1 MRLIHFGSIRAAA
14 FLSSF
19 LCAGSLAAPLPAQ
32 NPLCDPQLKQTS
44 EDPNGYRSRGDRC
57 EGVYFGKVG
66 STTLLVASLTESV
79 ENFDVAAG
87 KPLLIEW
94 TAPEGAEVHVRARA
108 LRHRL
113 WYQMDTVRPPGSGS
127 YNWSTAL
134 LAKFNLRRNE
144 LGWMAWTAVPV
155 GKATKD
161 VYVPLRV
168 RQGEA
173 PRSPSYQVTLLPGVE
188 LSEVFVSLA
197 PVDRDGR
204 VGTYIKK
211 DEPLKYSY
219 YPADRPITI
228 PLPPLGEPGIYN
240 LEIKAT
246 RRAGGGASAPP
257 LWFSHSR

>member
-1 MRLIHFGSIRAAA
+1 MRSIRFDVIRAAV
-14 FLSSF
+14 FLSF
-19 LCAGSLAAPLPAQ
+19 CAGLLAAPLPAQ
-32 NPLCDPQLKQTS
+32 NLCDPQLKQTS

-57 EGVYFGKVG
+57 EGIYIREVG
-66 STTLLVASLTESV
+66 STTLLIASLTESV
-79 ENFDVAAG
+79 QDFDAANG

-94 TAPEGAEVHVRARA
+94 TAPAGAEVHVRARA

-113 WYQMDTVRPPGSGS
+113 FYQMDTVRPPGSGS
-127 YNWSTAL
+127 YTWPTGL
-134 LAKFNLRRNE
+134 LSKLNLRRNE
-144 LGWMAWTAVPV
+144 LGWMAWTAHPV
-155 GKATKD
+155 GKTTQD

-168 RQGEA
+168 RQAEGA
-173 PRSPSYQVTLLPGVE
+173 RSSSYQVTVLPGVE

-197 PVDRDGR
+197 PVGPDGR
-204 VGTYIKK
+204 VGPFIKK

-228 PLPPLGEPGIYN
+228 PLPALGEPGIYH

-257 LWFSHSR
+257 LWFYHSR

>member
-1 MRLIHFGSIRAAA
+1 MRLVRFDVIRVAVL
-14 FLSSF
+14 LSSF
-19 LCAGSLAAPLPAQ
+19 FCAGSLAAPLPAQ
-32 NPLCDPQLKQTS
+32 NRDCDPQLKQTS

-57 EGVYFGKVG
+57 EGIYIREVG

-79 ENFDVAAG
+79 EDFALATG

-94 TAPEGAEVHVRARA
+94 TAPEGAEVRVRARA

-113 WYQMDTVRPPGSGS
+113 YYQMDTVRPPGSGS
-127 YNWSTAL
+127 YIWPTAL
-134 LAKFNLRRNE
+134 LSKFNLRKNE
-144 LGWMAWTAVPV
+144 LGWMAWTAHPV
-155 GKATKD
+155 GKATQD

-168 RQGEA
+168 RQTGGS
-173 PRSPSYQVTLLPGVE
+173 RSSSYQVTLVPGVE

-197 PVDRDGR
+197 PVDKDGR
-204 VGTYIKK
+204 ISTYIKK

-219 YPADRPITI
+219 YPADRPINI

-246 RRAGGGASAPP
+246 RRAGGGASVPS
-257 LWFSHSR
+257 LWFYHSR